1 MSRIDERLE
10 IMGVDTSEMTDE
22 EKFTAATGLTRYDEE
37 MAANDW
43 YVPAGAGNTPAEAEQ
58 GSGSGSG
65 SDTEEP
71 TVDQGSGSGSGSDE
85 NLLNT
90 PVNPE
95 DDEEPV
101 DEEPTG
107 DQTKEPGEEEPE
119 ETGEE
124 EPEEPEDEE
133 PEETPSTAEITNG
146 E

>member
-58 GSGSGSG
+58 GSGSGSS

-71 TVDQGSGSGSGSDE
+71 TVDQGSGSGSGSDSDE

-90 PVNPE
+90 HIDPE
-95 DDEEPV
+95 DDEEPE

-107 DQTKEPGEEEPE
+107 DQTKEPGD
-119 ETGEE
+119 E
-124 EPEEPEDEE
+124 EPEEPEDDE

>member
-43 YVPAGAGNTPAEAEQ
+43 YVPAGAGNTLAEAEQ
-58 GSGSGSG
+58 GSGSG

-90 PVNPE
+90 PVDPE
-95 DDEEPV
+95 DDEEPE
-101 DEEPTG
+101 DDEPTG
-107 DQTKEPGEEEPE
+107 DQTKEPGD
-119 ETGEE
+119 E
-124 EPEEPEDEE
+124 EPEEPEDDE